1 MAQPLNH
8 VKEERPA
15 SGDDRSLGELFTELT
30 RETETLVRQEVQ
42 LAKVELTQKATE
54 VGKDIGYLV
63 AGGAILY
70 AGFLTFLAFVVY
82 LLANAV
88 SLWIAALIVAVVVL
102 AIGAFLVKSG
112 MDNLKKVN
120 MAPKNT
126 IETLQE
132 DAQWAKEQTK

>member
-15 SGDDRSLGELFTELT
+15 GTDRSLGELFSELT

-42 LAKVELTQKATE
+42 LAKVEMTQKATE

-70 AGFLTFLAFVVY
+70 AGLLTFLAFVVY
-82 LLANAV
+82 ALANAV
-88 SLWIAALIVAVVVL
+88 TLWLSALIVAVVVL

-112 MDNLKKVN
+112 LDNLKQTSL
-120 MAPKNT
+120 APTNT

-132 DAQWAKEQTK
+132 DAKWAKEQTK

>member
-1 MAQPLNH
+1 MVQPLNH

-15 SGDDRSLGELFTELT
+15 SQDDRSLGELFSELT

-42 LAKVELTQKATE
+42 LAKVEMTQKATE

-63 AGGAILY
+63 AGSAILY
-70 AGFLTFLAFVVY
+70 AGFLTFLAFAVY

-88 SLWIAALIVAVVVL
+88 TLWLAALIVAVVVL
-102 AIGAFLVKSG
+102 AIGGFLVKSG
-112 MDNLKKVN
+112 LDNLKKTN
-120 MAPKNT
+120 MVPTNT